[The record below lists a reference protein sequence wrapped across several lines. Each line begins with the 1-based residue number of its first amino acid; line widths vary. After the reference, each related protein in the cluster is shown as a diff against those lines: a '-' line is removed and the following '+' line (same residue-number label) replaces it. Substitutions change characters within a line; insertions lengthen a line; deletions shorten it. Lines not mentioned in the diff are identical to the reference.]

1 MTQCRCKEDLAQIKD
16 RAARRMSGQDADRL
30 HARVLVHM
38 GTCGLA
44 AGAQKVMD
52 ILREE
57 AAKQD
62 QMSIQIISCGC
73 AGMCSSEPNVTVER
87 QGEPSIMYK
96 NMDGE
101 KMRQVFRRHVLAGEV
116 QTDFA
121 LAKIQEEDHA

>member
-1 MTQCRCKEDLAQIKD
+1 MTSCRCKEDLVQMKE
-16 RAARRMSGQDADRL
+16 RAAKKMSVHDSDHL
-30 HARVLVHM
+30 HTRVLVHM

-52 ILREE
+52 VLREE

-87 QGEPSIMYK
+87 KGEPAIMYK
-96 NMDGE
+96 HMDAD

-121 LAKIQEEDHA
+121 LAKIQEESHA